1 MSFPDFI
8 PSFTIKQDMDELA
21 LSLAL
26 SVLSMSKSEFNSM
39 SIQDIKQHYSTFN
52 QDHRLAYEILL
63 CYKSRHENHVRYS
76 HNLSNRFRYRLS
88 DDPHK
93 FENMYDKPWEDPEW
107 IRHNDDIKKQ
117 NKNNRRLKEDDMLK
131 NMNRNYFDPS
141 LRFDK

>member
-39 SIQDIKQHYSTFN
+39 SIQDIKQYYSTFN

-63 CYKSRHENHVRYS
+63 CYKSRHDNHIRYNY
-76 HNLSNRFRYRLS
+76 HLPT
-88 DDPHK
+88 DP
-93 FENMYDKPWEDPEW
+93 NMYE
-107 IRHNDDIKKQ
+107 
-117 NKNNRRLKEDDMLK
+117 
-131 NMNRNYFDPS
+131 
-141 LRFDK
+141 FDKNINNKFPNPWIDPRKKYNLDIDEF